1 MQEVNNSD
9 PLRQNYGETGKNNK
23 KLAELMTDYNELVDQ
38 IFRFIYFKTNSK
50 EIAEDLTQEC
60 FMSVIKYL
68 KENEVQNI
76 RAFLFRTARNKVIDY
91 YRQKGRVIYSDE
103 MVTANEK
110 ASGYEDVAM
119 RQDAKM
125 VAEKLKLLGDE
136 DRDILV
142 MRYLEDMDIGDIA
155 KAVGKNQVA
164 VRVQIFRALK
174 KMKKLI

>member
-1 MQEVNNSD
+1 MQEANN
-9 PLRQNYGETGKNNK
+9 LEKNNK

-38 IFRFIYFKTNSK
+38 IFRFIYFKTSSK

-60 FMSVIKYL
+60 FLSTIKYL
-68 KENEVQNI
+68 NPSIDSGQEKRQIENM
-76 RAFLFRTARNKVIDY
+76 RAFLFRSARNKVIDY

-103 MVTANEK
+103 MVLANEK
-110 ASGYEDVAM
+110 ISGHDDVVSK
-119 RQDAKM
+119 QDAKM
-125 VAEKLKLLGDE
+125 IAEKLRLLNDE

-155 KAVGKNQVA
+155 KVVGKNQVA